1 MKKTTVET
9 METGELKVIL
19 FKLHG
24 VAWNDLTFEEQQL
37 LLIIAKELE
46 KRNA

>member
-24 VAWNDLTFEEQQL
+24 VAWSDLTFEEQQL